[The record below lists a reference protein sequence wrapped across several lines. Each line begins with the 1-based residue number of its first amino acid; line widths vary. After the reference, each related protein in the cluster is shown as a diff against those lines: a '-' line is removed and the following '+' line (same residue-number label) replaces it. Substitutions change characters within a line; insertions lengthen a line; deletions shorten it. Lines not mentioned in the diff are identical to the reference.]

1 MTTSTIFNEKHI
13 YLDKSFENKNELFHF
28 IAIKL
33 ISEGYVEKDYE
44 TALKEREENFPTG
57 LATEKFG
64 IAIPHC
70 DAIHVKKQCIS
81 FIRMKS
87 PVTFNQMGSISNET
101 VDCKFAFVLS
111 VKEPSKQVNV
121 LVTLVGLIQ
130 DSDFMSELL
139 QSNSETEIC
148 NKLNQRFTG
157 VI

>member
-1 MTTSTIFNEKHI
+1 M
-13 YLDKSFENKNELFHF
+13 
-28 IAIKL
+28 
-33 ISEGYVEKDYE
+33 
-44 TALKEREENFPTG
+44 
-57 LATEKFG
+57 
-64 IAIPHC
+64 
-70 DAIHVKKQCIS
+70 KKQCIS

>member
-13 YLDKSFENKNELFHF
+13 YLDKDFDNKNELFHF
-28 IAIKL
+28 IASKL
-33 ISEGYVEKDYE
+33 IYEGYVENDYE
-44 TALKEREENFPTG
+44 KALEEREENFPTG
-57 LATEKFG
+57 LATSKFG

-87 PVTFNQMGSISNET
+87 PVTFNQMGAINNET

-130 DSDFMSELL
+130 DADFMTELL
-139 QSNSETEIC
+139 ISNSEKEIC
-148 NKLNQRFTG
+148 DKLNQRFTG